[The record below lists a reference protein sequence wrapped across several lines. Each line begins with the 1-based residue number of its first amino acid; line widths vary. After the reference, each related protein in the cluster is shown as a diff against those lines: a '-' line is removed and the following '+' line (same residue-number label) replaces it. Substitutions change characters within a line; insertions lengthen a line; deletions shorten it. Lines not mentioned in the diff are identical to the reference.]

1 MGTCPPASQIGCAP
15 LIGYTRWDPHEGLSV
30 APCNSAA
37 PDSKHEG
44 LVTGRLRVERGAGT
58 LNAFIQRMSSMSHA
72 RSLPLLV
79 PAPSFEQPSFERT
92 LREHGAPPLQRSR
105 VTTLQVNVGKLCN
118 MACHHC
124 HVEAGPKRTEVM
136 GRDVAERLVLLLA
149 NSPDVELVDFT
160 GGAPE
165 LNPHFRWLV
174 SEARRLG
181 RRVIDRCNL
190 TVLFEPEQHDLA
202 IFLAEQGVE
211 IVASLPCYSAENVEK
226 QRGRGAFDK
235 SILAL
240 QQLNELGYGRA
251 DSPLRLNLAYNP
263 LGAFLPPAQASL
275 ERKYKE
281 ELSRLFGIEFHQL
294 LTITNMPIKR
304 FAHALK
310 SDDQLEAYMSLLVNH
325 FNVDTVAGLM
335 CRSLV
340 SVSWDGRLYDCDF
353 NQMLEM
359 PVTTAQRSVFK
370 LDSFEALSGAPIAT
384 ASHCFGCTAGAGSSC
399 SGALQ

>member
-1 MGTCPPASQIGCAP
+1 
-15 LIGYTRWDPHEGLSV
+15 
-30 APCNSAA
+30 
-37 PDSKHEG
+37 
-44 LVTGRLRVERGAGT
+44 
-58 LNAFIQRMSSMSHA
+58 MSSMSHA